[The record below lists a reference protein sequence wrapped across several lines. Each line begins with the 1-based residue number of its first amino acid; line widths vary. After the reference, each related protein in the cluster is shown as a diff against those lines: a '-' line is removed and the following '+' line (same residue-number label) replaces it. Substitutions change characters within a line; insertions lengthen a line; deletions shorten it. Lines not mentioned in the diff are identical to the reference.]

1 MRAFSALF
9 LSLVLAS
16 AARGES
22 AAELDADKAHALP
35 VATLDCRTLLQAGGE
50 ERDLLLALFHGYVA
64 GKAGAAEMDTVK
76 MSFTTDR
83 VIDHCIDNP
92 DDSVLAAFAAS
103 SEP

>member
-1 MRAFSALF
+1 MRTFLALALTF
-9 LSLVLAS
+9 ALAP
-16 AARGES
+16 AAHGES
-22 AAELDADKAHALP
+22 TTELDADTAHALP
-35 VATLDCRTLLQAGGE
+35 VTTLDCRTLLQAGGE

-64 GKAGAAEMDTVK
+64 GKAGASEMDTVK

-83 VIDHCIDNP
+83 VIDHCIDKP